1 MMRPG
6 CKSGTLLLTLG
17 LSIAALPAG
26 AEPIQVLGGMTY
38 TFPDDPAPRV
48 ELFSAE
54 RGFSLSSVPGV
65 PFFGP
70 RCMGDCP
77 PGELVHIR
85 ANWSDHN
92 LTGTASLDGRTFPI
106 GIGSEDE
113 GFASVFFD
121 GPMWTAPQFTGSLTA
136 TVVVPITFTGTI
148 APPTP
153 SSTNPQ
159 IAELAGSGLAT
170 LSLSWN
176 APSEGWLLSGARY
189 ELTDASA
196 PVPEP
201 ATLLL
206 TGAGLSAAAW
216 RRRKRQRLTG

>member
-1 MMRPG
+1 MRLQP
-6 CKSGTLLLTLG
+6 KSRTLLLTVG
-17 LSIAALPAG
+17 LSLATVPVAG
-26 AEPIQVLGGMTY
+26 EPIRVLGGMTY

-54 RGFSLSSVPGV
+54 RQFSLSSVPDV

-77 PGELVHIR
+77 PGELVNIH
-85 ANWSDHN
+85 ASWSDHN
-92 LTGTASLDGRTFPI
+92 LPGIASLDGQTFRI
-106 GIGSEDE
+106 GMGSEDE

-121 GPMWTAPQFTGSLTA
+121 GPMWTAPLFTGLMTA
-136 TVVVPITFTGTI
+136 TVIVPITFRGTI

-153 SSTNPQ
+153 DSTVPQ
-159 IAELAGSGLAT
+159 ITQLFGSGLAT

-176 APSEGWLLSGARY
+176 APTEGWLLSAARY
-189 ELTDASA
+189 ELTDDPA

-206 TGAGLSAAAW
+206 TGTGLGAAVW
-216 RRRKRQRLTG
+216 RRRRRQRGAV

>member
-1 MMRPG
+1 MRLRG
-6 CKSGTLLLTLG
+6 KSGTLLLTLG
-17 LSIAALPAG
+17 VSLAGLPAT
-26 AEPIQVLGGMTY
+26 AEPIRVLGGMTY

-54 RGFSLSSVPGV
+54 RGFSLSSVPDV

-77 PGELVHIR
+77 PGELVNIH
-85 ANWSDHN
+85 ASWSDHN
-92 LTGTASLDGRTFPI
+92 LPGTASLDGRTFPI

-153 SSTNPQ
+153 EGTVPH
-159 IAELAGSGLAT
+159 LTGLFGSGLAT

-176 APSEGWLLSGARY
+176 APTDGWLLSAARY
-189 ELTDASA
+189 ELTDESA

-216 RRRKRQRLTG
+216 RRRKRQRPAA